1 MQTFTITDPHDREN
15 PIVELSTADSPMYH
29 GTHSMF
35 CPLIEQQGFC
45 FDGFEAAYGAEVRTI
60 VAACDELYLR
70 PDGYAA
76 AKGFSDKNLVYF
88 SASFR
93 SARGYALNVGCE
105 RIDGALRAANA
116 FLAFAHDKHRVELQA
131 AHWEG
136 VLNQHGPH
144 SATERV
150 LASLRNTDLVRKLAE
165 QVENAHSV
173 LNLLTRQGHPV
184 VYAVRADRKWIR
196 GAGAIATPGCHR
208 EPFGGIRLAAVSA
221 DRIVARIE
229 YPNGISPDSE

>member
-1 MQTFTITDPHDREN
+1 MQTFTITDPHNRDN
-15 PIVELSTADSPMYH
+15 PIVELPAADSLIYH

-45 FDGFEAAYGAEVRTI
+45 FDGFKTAYGAEIRTI
-60 VAACDELYLR
+60 VAACDELYFK

-76 AKGFSDKNLVYF
+76 ANGFSDKNWVYF

-105 RIDGALRAANA
+105 RIDGALRAAKV
-116 FLAFAHDKHRVELQA
+116 FLAFARDKRRVELQA

-136 VLNQHGPH
+136 ILKQHGPH
-144 SATERV
+144 LATERV
-150 LASLRNTDLVRKLAE
+150 LANLRNADLVRELAE

-173 LNLLTRQGHPV
+173 LGMATTQGHPV
-184 VYAVRADRKWIR
+184 VYAVRADRKWVYEEDEV
-196 GAGAIATPGCHR
+196 ATKDCHP
-208 EPFGGIRLAAVSA
+208 EPFGGIRLPAVSA
-221 DRIVARIE
+221 ERIVARIE

>member
-1 MQTFTITDPHDREN
+1 MEAFTITDPHDQEN
-15 PIVELSTADSPMYH
+15 PFVELWTADSLMYH
-29 GTHSMF
+29 GTHSIF

-45 FDGFEAAYGAEVRTI
+45 FDSFEATYGAEIRTI
-60 VAACDELYLR
+60 VAACDELYFK

-76 AKGFSDKNLVYF
+76 AKGFSDKNWVYF

-93 SARGYALNVGCE
+93 SARGYALNVGGE

-116 FLAFAHDKHRVELQA
+116 FLAFARDKHRVERQA
-131 AHWEG
+131 AHWER
-136 VLNQHGPH
+136 VLKQHGPH
-144 SATERV
+144 SATEQV
-150 LASLRNTDLVRKLAE
+150 LANLRSTDLARKLTE

-173 LNLLTRQGHPV
+173 LNLATRQGHPV
-184 VYAVRADRKWIR
+184 VYAVRADRKWVR
-196 GAGAIATPGCHR
+196 GAAAGAIGDCHR
-208 EPFGGIRLAAVSA
+208 EPFGGINLTEVSA